1 MNEALNGKK
10 VLIFGGSGFIGSHLV
25 KNLCTHSCQIEVL
38 SRRLNYKS
46 SLFLGNE
53 PGQIKY
59 KHIKDFKQE
68 SIDNLVSGSDVV
80 INLIGILYEK
90 KKSTFEFIHSIVPMM
105 IAKACKKN
113 KVRYF
118 LHMSALNV
126 DKVKDSNYALSKMKG
141 ETLAKEHF
149 KDITIIRPG
158 VVFGKGDNFT
168 NFFYNLSKISPILP
182 IIGTPEILKKK
193 KFIPKINFKK
203 RVKFQPIYVVD
214 LVNFIISKCLSK
226 SNIFELAGPV
236 ICSFEEIFDIIL
248 NSKKKKRFYFPVP
261 FFMATII
268 AFFLERMPIPLL
280 TRDQIKLLRKD
291 NTSNQGLQ
299 NLKKEIKNPTS
310 IESVI
315 DTYI

>member
-68 SIDNLVSGSDVV
+68 SIDNLVSGADVV

-90 KKSTFEFIHSIVPMM
+90 KKSTFEFVHSMVPKM

-126 DKVKDSNYALSKMKG
+126 DKVKDSNYALSKIKG
-141 ETLAKEHF
+141 EKLAKENF
-149 KDITIIRPG
+149 KDTTIIRPG

-182 IIGTPEILKKK
+182 LIGTPEILKKK
-193 KFIPKINFKK
+193 KFIPKIDFKK

-248 NSKKKKRFYFPVP
+248 NSKKKKDFTFQCRFLWPQ
-261 FFMATII
+261 
-268 AFFLERMPIPLL
+268 LSLL
-280 TRDQIKLLRKD
+280 F
-291 NTSNQGLQ
+291 
-299 NLKKEIKNPTS
+299 
-310 IESVI
+310 
-315 DTYI
+315 